1 MRKFD
6 IKKAILVG
14 FSGGMIVRKFAHMFE
29 KNLEGLIIINSPH
42 KRTLVQQKSI
52 DKRVKQ
58 AENKGPQ
65 STVNDAIKDGSL
77 MNIFYQNQKIKLIK
91 IGY

>member
-1 MRKFD
+1 
-6 IKKAILVG
+6 
-14 FSGGMIVRKFAHMFE
+14 MIVRKFAHMFE
-29 KNLEGLIIINSPH
+29 KDLEGLIILNSPH
-42 KRTLVQQKSI
+42 KRTLIQQNSI

-77 MNIFYQNQKIKLIK
+77 MNIFYQNKKDKAYKKLDIKQ
-91 IGY
+91 